1 MNPSPPILTY
11 RAVNPQKILLFSY
24 VVVVLVAVFAILV
37 SFLV

>member
-1 MNPSPPILTY
+1 
-11 RAVNPQKILLFSY
+11 VDPQKILLFSY